1 MELNELYKKTQSISV
16 LAGRKA
22 LWNRNLGVKRK
33 ESIP

>member
-1 MELNELYKKTQSISV
+1 MSCIKKTQSISA

-22 LWNRNLGVKRK
+22 LGNRNLGVKRK